1 MEVTVLKEVM
11 VMQRILFHGSD
22 DGFTVLGAVILILI
36 FLLVLP
42 AFARKTAAEYREVSR
57 QYEEMISETY

>member
-1 MEVTVLKEVM
+1 
-11 VMQRILFHGSD
+11 MQRILFHGSD